1 MIRQTTMFNSVY
13 LNKLKMEFHIPYCYL
28 KIKFLRLW
36 KFSFTMKN
44 STYHFNFKHKN
55 HHRVP
60 YCSYLL
66 IRALKQKW
74 TSEVAQSCPTLCNPM
89 GCSLPGSSIHGIFQA
104 RILEWVAIFFSKRE
118 SFGGRQSQAWSP
130 AQSSLVL
137 LSFLDSEV
145 GMPFPSPWGLGED

>member
-104 RILEWVAIFFSKRE
+104 KVLEWLAISFSRG
-118 SFGGRQSQAWSP
+118 SSQPRDWTQVSHIAGRCFTVWATKEARNEILIKCHKYVS
-130 AQSSLVL
+130 
-137 LSFLDSEV
+137 
-145 GMPFPSPWGLGED
+145 G